1 MAAREALREL
11 VEDMADED
19 IAEVYEFAQMIA
31 NRRSSLQAIQL
42 THGPGIV
49 MTGREFFSAPPKDAE
64 TLAREQ
70 GVKPIKSIDDL
81 RGDFWPEDESVDDFV
96 ETIRQWRREGGGG

>member
-1 MAAREALREL
+1 MT
-11 VEDMADED
+11 DED

-31 NRRSSLQAIQL
+31 NRRLSLQPIQL
-42 THGPGIV
+42 TDGPGIV
-49 MTGREFFSAPPKDAE
+49 MTGREFVSAPPKDAE

-81 RGDFWPEDESVDDFV
+81 RGDFWPDDESADEFV